1 MPKIVDHD
9 ERRRE
14 VLDATWRVIVREGLD
29 ATTIRRIAQEA
40 GYSNG
45 VLAHYFKDKE
55 DILVSAHMLAFA
67 RARDR
72 IVRATDGVPGI
83 EALRRAIFEA
93 LPLDDERVLEAQV
106 DVSFLGQTV
115 GNPYLRQIRSASN
128 AESRSLWAGFVVQAQ
143 KTGEISAEEDPEL
156 IVDEILALVESLSV
170 EAIINPER
178 MTPAHQTTLVSRFL
192 ERVTT
197 PATDEARALR

>member
-9 ERRRE
+9 ERRIE

-45 VLAHYFKDKE
+45 VLAHYFTNKE
-55 DILVSAHMLAFA
+55 DILVSAHKLAFA

-93 LPLDDERVLEAQV
+93 LPLDDERSLEAQV

-128 AESRSLWAGFVVQAQ
+128 AESRALWASFVVQAQ
-143 KTGEISAEEDPEL
+143 ETGEISAEEDPEL

-170 EAIINPER
+170 EAIINPDR
-178 MTPAHQTTLVSRFL
+178 MTPAHQTTLVARFL
-192 ERVTT
+192 QRVTVPDGT
-197 PATDEARALR
+197 TRLG

>member
-14 VLDATWRVIVREGLD
+14 VLDATWRVIGREGLD
-29 ATTIRRIAQEA
+29 ATTLRRIAQEA

-45 VLAHYFKDKE
+45 VLAHYFKNKE

-67 RARDR
+67 RARER
-72 IVRATDGVPGI
+72 IVHATSGVTGI

-93 LPLDDERVLEAQV
+93 LPLDAERYLEAQV

-115 GNPYLRQIRSASN
+115 GNPYLRQVRSASN
-128 AESRSLWAGFVVQAQ
+128 AESRALWAGFVGHAQ
-143 KTGEISAEEDPEL
+143 QTGEINAEEDPEL
-156 IVDEILALVESLSV
+156 IIDEILAVVESLSV
-170 EAIINPER
+170 EAIINPDR
-178 MTPAHQTTLVSRFL
+178 MTPAHQKTLVARFL
-192 ERVTT
+192 ERITT
-197 PATDEARALR
+197 PTHDAASTRT

>member
-29 ATTIRRIAQEA
+29 ATTVRRIAQEA
-40 GYSNG
+40 GYSSG

-67 RARDR
+67 RARER
-72 IVRATDGVPGI
+72 IVRATSTITGI

-93 LPLDDERVLEAQV
+93 LPLDEERSREAQV

-128 AESRSLWAGFVVQAQ
+128 AESRALWAGFVVQAQ
-143 KTGEISAEEDPEL
+143 EIGEIDADEDAEL

-170 EAIINPER
+170 EAIINPDR
-178 MTPAHQTTLVSRFL
+178 MTPEHQIRLVERFL
-192 ERVTT
+192 DRVT
-197 PATDEARALR
+197 ATKG